1 MGLRQLA
8 DVSFERTHGFLENI
22 ITQGNLTALGELE
35 CYIRHHVLIIMDP
48 GED

>member
-1 MGLRQLA
+1 MGLRQPA
-8 DVSFERTHGFLENI
+8 GVSFERTHGFSENV

-35 CYIRHHVLIIMDP
+35 CYIWNHVLIIIGL